1 MEPVFF
7 GDRFL
12 DGHLHSSLC
21 ATAHGRVVR
30 ALAIAD
36 GRTRALPGA
45 SGSRATAAYV
55 VFAVNNDDLSPTVY
69 ENLLGDDQVARRG
82 SFGSGRFE
90 DRSSGRAKVEFSW
103 TR

>member
-1 MEPVFF
+1 M
-7 GDRFL
+7 
-12 DGHLHSSLC
+12 
-21 ATAHGRVVR
+21 A
-30 ALAIAD
+30 
-36 GRTRALPGA
+36 A

-103 TR
+103 TRDDTYVTIRKCKPRSG